1 MKLDEN
7 FYLQSD
13 TLRIAKQLIGCVWTT
28 RIGGKTTQVKIV
40 ETEAYLGVNDKA
52 SHAAN
57 GRLTARTAVMY
68 KSGGIAYVYLIYGI
82 HCLFNIVTNAK
93 DIPHAILIRA
103 GEPMAGSATMAKRRG
118 LNPQHSGLTKGPGN
132 VAKAMGIELCHSGI
146 SLCGKQ
152 VWIAKGD
159 SIPAAEIIATKR
171 IGVDYAGEDALLP
184 YRFILKGNQYI
195 SGSAKQNEAIIK
207 I

>member
-7 FYLQSD
+7 FYSQSD
-13 TLRIAKQLIGCVWTT
+13 TLNIAKQLIGCVWTT
-28 RIGGKTTQVKIV
+28 RLGGKTTQVKIV
-40 ETEAYLGVNDKA
+40 ETEAYLGITDKA
-52 SHAAN
+52 SHSAN

-68 KSGGIAYVYLIYGI
+68 KSGGLAYVYLIYGI

-103 GEPMAGSATMAKRRG
+103 GEPTTGIETMAKRRG
-118 LNPQHSGLTKGPGN
+118 TNPQNRGLTKGPGN
-132 VAKAMGIELCHSGI
+132 VAKAMGIELSHSGI
-146 SLCGKQ
+146 SLCGNQ
-152 VWIAKGD
+152 VWIEKGD

-184 YRFILKGNQYI
+184 YRFILKNNIYV
-195 SGSAKQNEAIIK
+195 SGSSKQNEAAIK
-207 I
+207 T